1 MESTGGKSE
10 ATELWP
16 GDRGEDSRRP
26 GCYTG
31 GRLKQMEEGSVWLGG
46 SGPPPPP
53 SPIHACLH
61 SSAIIGRL
69 LGIAGQPDQ
78 SKNDQLV
85 FCSYPGP

>member
-1 MESTGGKSE
+1 MEERLTESTGGKSE

-46 SGPPPPP
+46 SGPPRLPPFMHAF
-53 SPIHACLH
+53 IH
-61 SSAIIGRL
+61 
-69 LGIAGQPDQ
+69 QQ
-78 SKNDQLV
+78 SLTI
-85 FCSYPGP
+85 Y